1 MTDPVNHPPHYCG
14 HASGVECIEVTRWL
28 SFNRGNAFKYIF
40 RHRSKGASKQDLN
53 KALWYMRDEI
63 RSKRHDGQIHEYG
76 RRALIKILTAP
87 LETWEAQCYIGICA
101 GTLAGLKSAKAALD
115 EHLKPAQEASDER
128 F

>member
-40 RHRSKGASKQDLN
+40 RHRDKGAPKQDLN

-63 RSKRHDGQIHEYG
+63 RSKRHDTKRFIENIGEL
-76 RRALIKILTAP
+76 RAFAINACIVP
-87 LETWEAQCYIGICA
+87 WTW
-101 GTLAGLKSAKAALD
+101 
-115 EHLKPAQEASDER
+115 
-128 F
+128 